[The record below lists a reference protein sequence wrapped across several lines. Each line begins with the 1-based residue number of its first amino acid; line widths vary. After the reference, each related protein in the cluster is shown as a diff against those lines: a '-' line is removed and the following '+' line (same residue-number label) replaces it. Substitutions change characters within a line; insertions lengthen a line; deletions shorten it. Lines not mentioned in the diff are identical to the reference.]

1 MIIIERNVNKVAFF
15 GVALILFSIALFIA
29 SSAAEVLSADAR
41 SNFASPPDSAAVDEE
56 DTFDHGHFEDP
67 KKMRVILGDTS
78 GWVNPHDKM
87 GSPQRRQQ
95 AK

>member
-1 MIIIERNVNKVAFF
+1 MIIIERNVDK
-15 GVALILFSIALFIA
+15 IALLLTALFVA
-29 SSAAEVLSADAR
+29 SSAAGSANAR
-41 SNFASPPDSAAVDEE
+41 SNFASPADPTAVDEE
-56 DTFDHGHFEDP
+56 DTFDYNLFENP

-87 GSPQRRQQ
+87 GSPQRRQK